1 MQLPPFKQPESGD
14 IVGDYRLTA
23 KLGDGG
29 QGLVFKA
36 ERAGRFFVI
45 KFFRARELD
54 AWGLMEVSILQKFK
68 HPNIVRVRGYDRWPD
83 PDHGYFYIVMEWVDG
98 LTLEQYALTENP
110 CARRCAGLMLT
121 LARTLGAVHRKNVL
135 HRDIK
140 RDNIIIRSRNAEPVL
155 VDFGIGAV
163 AEATPVPGSSVLP
176 PGTQEYVSPE
186 AWRFLGE
193 NASDP
198 VSYKS
203 QVSDELWA
211 LGITFYWLLTN
222 RLPFGTRRN
231 PLMVKAILGT
241 TPPAPHECN
250 PLVPKALSDVCM
262 RMLEKDLAARFPDM
276 AALCAAL
283 ESALAAAAGDASWD
297 VPLGDPDAPE
307 EAMADEIPAQ
317 VPWDEE
323 ELAVRRCFAPPRRG
337 QKKQGD
343 QERRPP
349 VVALPVMPA
358 APPSPAPVAE
368 ALAARMAAIFPAH
381 AWEGVPFPE
390 EEVSAPPLPAVQGSA
405 VPESGVVASQ
415 MRDAGPTRE
424 AAPKRGPLRLA
435 VSRAFPTL
443 MGTLPVRA
451 VALDGLRRAA
461 LVLALM
467 AVAAAASAGAVL
479 AASPSSQAG
488 GMAQRLVAPEPP
500 MPSGDNPTLHA
511 YLALELAASRD
522 SPQAG
527 GSAALFLPPTPAPAF
542 TTAMLRKED
551 FRVNTPEKPQPQA
564 RRARFAE
571 KCVTAACCAV
581 LGGCAGAPPV
591 RPAPKP
597 EACPSGSLDAMKELN
612 IRIGQEA
619 AGKFP
624 VVGGSKP
631 VSVNQF
637 STFTLVEPFGE
648 LRPGTVLSGRLIFS
662 EGRVYGR
669 FTQAKQTQ
677 SKGGQTYPVCLELK
691 YGRQRGVEIKRD
703 GGPDSAV
710 VFSAADVEAVDRFE

>member
-14 IVGDYRLTA
+14 IVGDYRLTS

-54 AWGLMEVSILQKFK
+54 AWGLVEVSILQKFK

-110 CARRCAGLMLT
+110 CARRCASLMLT
-121 LARTLGAVHRKNVL
+121 LARTLGAVHGKNVL
-135 HRDIK
+135 HRDVK
-140 RDNIIIRSRNAEPVL
+140 RDNILIRSRNGEPVL
-155 VDFGIGAV
+155 VDFGIGNA
-163 AEATPVPGSSVLP
+163 AEATTLPGFGLLP
-176 PGTQEYVSPE
+176 PGTPEYVSPE

-193 NASDP
+193 NVGEP
-198 VSYKS
+198 VTYKS
-203 QVSDELWA
+203 RVSDELWA
-211 LGITFYWLLTN
+211 LGVTFYWLLTN

-241 TPPAPHECN
+241 TPPAPHEFN
-250 PLVPKALSDVCM
+250 PRAPKALSDVCM
-262 RMLEKDLAARFPDM
+262 SMLEKEPAVRFPDM

-283 ESALAAAAGDASWD
+283 ESALAAAHGDASWD

-337 QKKQGD
+337 QRKPSTE
-343 QERRPP
+343 ERHSP
-349 VVALPVMPA
+349 VVAPPVMPV

-368 ALAARMAAIFPAH
+368 ALAARMAAMFPDR
-381 AWEGVPFPE
+381 AWEGVPLE
-390 EEVSAPPLPAVQGSA
+390 EEVPAPPLPAVQGSVAPAPA
-405 VPESGVVASQ
+405 VAASQ
-415 MRDAGPTRE
+415 VEDAGPTRE
-424 AAPKRGPLRLA
+424 AAPRRGPLRLA
-435 VSRAFPTL
+435 VSRAFPTF
-443 MGTLPVRA
+443 MGSLPVRA

-461 LVLALM
+461 LVLVLM

-479 AASPSSQAG
+479 AASPSSRAG

-511 YLALELAASRD
+511 YLARELAASRD

-551 FRVNTPEKPQPQA
+551 FSVNTPEKPQPQA

-581 LGGCAGAPPV
+581 LGGCAGTPSV
-591 RPAPKP
+591 RPTPKP
-597 EACPSGSLDAMKELN
+597 EACSSKALASMKELD
-612 IRIGQEA
+612 IDIGDR
-619 AGKFP
+619 AGGTFP
-624 VVGGSKP
+624 VVGSVKP
-631 VSVNQF
+631 VTVQEF
-637 STFTLVEPFGE
+637 TTFTLEEPLGE
-648 LRPGTVLSGRLIFS
+648 LRPGTVLSGHLIFG
-662 EGRVYGR
+662 EDRVYGR
-669 FTQAKQTQ
+669 FTQAKQAR
-677 SKGGQTYPVCLELK
+677 SKGGQIYPVCLELQ
-691 YGRQRGVEIKRD
+691 YGRQRGTAILRD

-710 VFSAADVEAVDRFE
+710 VGSTADVEAVERFE

>member
-14 IVGDYRLTA
+14 IVGDYRLTSR
-23 KLGDGG
+23 LGDGG

-163 AEATPVPGSSVLP
+163 ADATPVPGSSVLP

-193 NASDP
+193 HAGES

-211 LGITFYWLLTN
+211 LGVTFYWLLTN

-231 PLMVKAILGT
+231 PLLVKAILST
-241 TPPAPHECN
+241 TPPAPHEFN
-250 PLVPKALSDVCM
+250 PRVPKALSDVCM
-262 RMLEKDLAARFPDM
+262 RMLEKEPAVRFLDM

-283 ESALAAAAGDASWD
+283 ESALAAAVGDASWD

-307 EAMADEIPAQ
+307 EAMADEIPVQ

-337 QKKQGD
+337 QKKPSTE
-343 QERRPP
+343 ERHSP
-349 VVALPVMPA
+349 VVAPPVLPA

-368 ALAARMAAIFPAH
+368 ALAARMAAMFPDR
-381 AWEGVPFPE
+381 AWEGVPPE
-390 EEVSAPPLPAVQGSA
+390 EEAPAPPLPAVQGSVAPAPA
-405 VPESGVVASQ
+405 VAASQ
-415 MRDAGPTRE
+415 VEDAGPTRE
-424 AAPKRGPLRLA
+424 AAPRRGPLRLA
-435 VSRAFPTL
+435 VSRAFPTF
-443 MGTLPVRA
+443 MGSLPVRA

-461 LVLALM
+461 LVLVLM

-479 AASPSSQAG
+479 AAAPSSRAG
-488 GMAQRLVAPEPP
+488 GITQHQPASEPFTS
-500 MPSGDNPTLHA
+500 SGNNLTLHA
-511 YLALELAASRD
+511 YLARELAVSRD

-551 FRVNTPEKPQPQA
+551 FSVNTPEKPQPQA
-564 RRARFAE
+564 RHTRFAE

-581 LGGCAGAPPV
+581 LGGCAGTPSV
-591 RPAPKP
+591 RPTPKP
-597 EACPSGSLDAMKELN
+597 AACSSKALASMKELD
-612 IRIGQEA
+612 IDIGDR
-619 AGKFP
+619 AGGTFP
-624 VVGGSKP
+624 VVGSVKP
-631 VSVNQF
+631 VTVQEF
-637 STFTLVEPFGE
+637 TTFTLEESLGA
-648 LRPGTVLSGRLIFS
+648 LRPGTVLSGHLIFG
-662 EGRVYGR
+662 EDRVYGR
-669 FTQAKQTQ
+669 FTQAKQAR
-677 SKGGQTYPVCLELK
+677 SKGGQTYPVCLELQ
-691 YGRQRGVEIKRD
+691 YGRQRGTAILRD

-710 VFSAADVEAVDRFE
+710 VESTADVEAVERFE

>member
-14 IVGDYRLTA
+14 IVGDYRLTSR
-23 KLGDGG
+23 LGDGG

-110 CARRCAGLMLT
+110 CARQCAGLMLT

-140 RDNIIIRSRNAEPVL
+140 RENILIRSRNGQPVL

-193 NASDP
+193 HVGDP

-211 LGITFYWLLTN
+211 LGVTFYWLLTN

-241 TPPAPHECN
+241 TPRAPHECN
-250 PLVPKALSDVCM
+250 PRVPKALSDVCM
-262 RMLEKDLAARFPDM
+262 RMLEKELAMRFPDM

-283 ESALAAAAGDASWD
+283 ESALVAAQGDVSWD
-297 VPLGDPDAPE
+297 EPLGDPDAPE

-317 VPWDEE
+317 VPWNEE

-343 QERRPP
+343 EDRRPP
-349 VVALPVMPA
+349 VVAPPVLSA

-390 EEVSAPPLPAVQGSA
+390 EEVRAPRLPAVQGSVAPAPA
-405 VPESGVVASQ
+405 VAASQ
-415 MRDAGPTRE
+415 VGDAGSTRE
-424 AAPKRGPLRLA
+424 AAPRRGPLRLA
-435 VSRAFPTL
+435 VSRTFPTF
-443 MGTLPVRA
+443 MGSLPVRA

-461 LVLALM
+461 LVLVLM

-479 AASPSSQAG
+479 AAYPSSRAG
-488 GMAQRLVAPEPP
+488 GMAQRHVAPEPSTS
-500 MPSGDNPTLHA
+500 SGNSPTLHA
-511 YLALELAASRD
+511 YPARELAVWRE

-527 GSAALFLPPTPAPAF
+527 GSAALFLPPTPASAF

-551 FRVNTPEKPQPQA
+551 FSVNTSEKPQA

-581 LGGCAGAPPV
+581 LGGCAGTPPV
-591 RPAPKP
+591 RPTPKP
-597 EACPSGSLDAMKELN
+597 ADCPSKAVETMERNLDIDYWDSSTAALPV
-612 IRIGQEA
+612 IGGPQYTPVREGFTSIA
-619 AGKFP
+619 LTYRFGKLPAG
-624 VVGGSKP
+624 
-631 VSVNQF
+631 
-637 STFTLVEPFGE
+637 TLLSGNLLFGE
-648 LRPGTVLSGRLIFS
+648 D
-662 EGRVYGR
+662 RVYGR
-669 FTQAKQTQ
+669 FTQARTPD
-677 SKGGQTYPVCLELK
+677 GDTYSVCI
-691 YGRQRGVEIKRD
+691 QFVQD
-703 GGPDSAV
+703 GKPGLPMESSSAKEV
-710 VFSAADVEAVDRFE
+710 KVGSHFSVIAVDRFR

>member
-1 MQLPPFKQPESGD
+1 
-14 IVGDYRLTA
+14 
-23 KLGDGG
+23 
-29 QGLVFKA
+29 
-36 ERAGRFFVI
+36 
-45 KFFRARELD
+45 
-54 AWGLMEVSILQKFK
+54 
-68 HPNIVRVRGYDRWPD
+68 
-83 PDHGYFYIVMEWVDG
+83 
-98 LTLEQYALTENP
+98 
-110 CARRCAGLMLT
+110 
-121 LARTLGAVHRKNVL
+121 VHRKNVL

-163 AEATPVPGSSVLP
+163 ADATPVPGSSVLP

-193 NASDP
+193 NVGEP
-198 VSYKS
+198 VTYKS
-203 QVSDELWA
+203 RVSDELWA

-241 TPPAPHECN
+241 TPPTPHEFN
-250 PLVPKALSDVCM
+250 PRVPKALSDVCM
-262 RMLEKDLAARFPDM
+262 RMLEKEPAVRFPDM

-283 ESALAAAAGDASWD
+283 ESALAAAQCDASWD

-343 QERRPP
+343 EERCPP
-349 VVALPVMPA
+349 VVGPPVLPA

-390 EEVSAPPLPAVQGSA
+390 EEVPAPPLPAVQGSVA
-405 VPESGVVASQ
+405 PAPVVVASQ
-415 MRDAGPTRE
+415 VEDAGPTRE
-424 AAPKRGPLRLA
+424 AAPRRGPLRLA
-435 VSRAFPTL
+435 VSRAFPTF
-443 MGTLPVRA
+443 MGSLPVRA

-461 LVLALM
+461 LVLLVLVLM

-488 GMAQRLVAPEPP
+488 GMAQRHVAPEPSTS
-500 MPSGDNPTLHA
+500 SGNSPTLHA
-511 YLALELAASRD
+511 YLARELAVRRE

-551 FRVNTPEKPQPQA
+551 FSVNTPEKPQPQA

-581 LGGCAGAPPV
+581 LGGCAGAPSV

>member
-14 IVGDYRLTA
+14 IVGDYRLTSR
-23 KLGDGG
+23 LGDGG

-163 AEATPVPGSSVLP
+163 ADATPVPGSSVLP

-193 NASDP
+193 HAGEP

-211 LGITFYWLLTN
+211 LGVTFYWLLTN

-241 TPPAPHECN
+241 TPPAPHECS
-250 PLVPKALSDVCM
+250 PRVPKALSDVCM
-262 RMLEKDLAARFPDM
+262 RMLAKEPAVRFPDM

-283 ESALAAAAGDASWD
+283 ESAVAAAQGDASWD

-337 QKKQGD
+337 QKKPSTE
-343 QERRPP
+343 ERHSP
-349 VVALPVMPA
+349 VVAPPVMPA

-368 ALAARMAAIFPAH
+368 ALAARMAAMFPDR
-381 AWEGVPFPE
+381 AWEGVPHE
-390 EEVSAPPLPAVQGSA
+390 EEVPAPPLPAVQGSVAPAPA
-405 VPESGVVASQ
+405 VAASQ
-415 MRDAGPTRE
+415 VEDAGPTRE
-424 AAPKRGPLRLA
+424 AAPRRGPLRLA
-435 VSRAFPTL
+435 VSRAFPTF
-443 MGTLPVRA
+443 MGSLPVRA

-461 LVLALM
+461 LVLVLM

-479 AASPSSQAG
+479 AASPSSRAG
-488 GMAQRLVAPEPP
+488 GMAQRHVAPEPSTS
-500 MPSGDNPTLHA
+500 SGNSPTLHA
-511 YLALELAASRD
+511 YLARELAVWRE

-551 FRVNTPEKPQPQA
+551 FSVNTPEKPQPQA

-581 LGGCAGAPPV
+581 LGGCVGAPV
-591 RPAPKP
+591 RPTPKP
-597 EACPSGSLDAMKELN
+597 ADCPSKAVETMERKLDIDVWDSSTAALPV
-612 IRIGQEA
+612 IGGPQYT
-619 AGKFP
+619 P
-624 VVGGSKP
+624 VREG
-631 VSVNQF
+631 
-637 STFTLVEPFGE
+637 FTSIALTRRFGT
-648 LRPGTVLSGRLIFS
+648 LPAGTVLSGNLLFG
-662 EGRVYGR
+662 EDRVYGR
-669 FTQAKQTQ
+669 FTQARTPD
-677 SKGGQTYPVCLELK
+677 GDTYSVCIQFVDEGKPCLPMESS
-691 YGRQRGVEIKRD
+691 
-703 GGPDSAV
+703 SAKEV
-710 VFSAADVEAVDRFE
+710 KVGSHFSVIAVDRFR